1 MYSGLKEQ
9 AVLKDRYRR
18 WLYSPLIAFSTMINE
33 SFSIIERKNS
43 LRLSVF
49 DAERM
54 YFSLLVL
61 VNHLRVDVRLT

>member
-1 MYSGLKEQ
+1 
-9 AVLKDRYRR
+9 
-18 WLYSPLIAFSTMINE
+18 MINE

-61 VNHLRVDVRLT
+61 VNHLRVEVRLT